1 MYDDIPMIL
10 DDYLN
15 YLRTVRSLSSTTI
28 KEYYY
33 DLRFFL
39 RHLKLRQHYRTL
51 KQVSFDAIDITDI
64 TVEDLKRIAVT
75 DLHAYLAFSERE
87 TGDSPT
93 TRARKL
99 ASLRSFFRYLTVETE
114 LLEKNP
120 TEKLSTP
127 KIKKRNPAYLNLDE
141 ALTLIATA
149 ADQDNRFLRHRDV
162 AILVTFLTTGIRLSE
177 LCQMNITS
185 MRDHTF
191 NVIGKGNKERV
202 VYMSESC
209 ESAIAQYMSVRPI
222 VRDEA
227 ALFLSTRKT
236 RLSPRAVQHRIE
248 HFLREAGFDTGVYS
262 THKLRH
268 TAATLMYKEG
278 VDIRTLQHILGHA
291 SVATTQIYT
300 HIDDAL
306 ARQAIEKNPLA
317 HYGVS
322 SEKN

>member
-10 DDYLN
+10 EDYLN
-15 YLRTVRSLSSTTI
+15 YLKTVRSLSPATV

-39 RHLKLRQHYRTL
+39 RHLKLRRHYRVL
-51 KQVSFDAIDITDI
+51 RQVPFDTIDITEV
-64 TVEDLKRIAVT
+64 TLEDLSEIAVT
-75 DLHAYLAFSERE
+75 DLHAYLAYSERE

-99 ASLRSFFRYLTVETE
+99 SSLRSFFKYLTVVTE
-114 LLEKNP
+114 QLEKNP
-120 TEKLSTP
+120 TEKLTTP
-127 KIKKRNPAYLNLDE
+127 KVKKRNPVYLNLDE
-141 ALTLIATA
+141 ALRLITTA
-149 ADQDNRFLRHRDV
+149 ANQKNKFLRLRDV

-177 LCQMNITS
+177 LCQMNVTS

-209 ESAIAQYMSVRPI
+209 ESAIAKYLTLRP
-222 VRDEA
+222 VVKGEP
-227 ALFLSTRKT
+227 ALFLSTRRT

-248 HFLREAGFDTGVYS
+248 HFLREAGFDTSIYS

-300 HIDDAL
+300 HIDDDL

-317 HYGVS
+317 NYGLPS
-322 SEKN
+322 DQ